1 MPLNLEAVDEKIAG
15 RTCTG
20 EGEEEHSEQMSIEID
35 WLSLTP
41 SIVEKLTERLNGLL
55 ANLSA
60 PDFLGPLRIQ
70 SIDFGD
76 IAPEVEIVDIRDA
89 SRGFRIA
96 DGESHPSS
104 SPECSSAPTIKP
116 DEDGHSQLSLQ
127 IHLRLT
133 YDGNLRLRF
142 STALVLNHPAA
153 EFMSLPLRATVVGV
167 GFDAEII
174 LAIPG
179 DRSKFHLSLLEPP
192 HSELPLYE
200 DSVENGGKR
209 NSSIGARI
217 LPHLFVETEVGNADR
232 HVLRNVGKVER
243 FLTETTWTLICE
255 EVLYPTFQ
263 TFEWNK

>member
-1 MPLNLEAVDEKIAG
+1 
-15 RTCTG
+15 
-20 EGEEEHSEQMSIEID
+20 MSIEID

-41 SIVEKLTERLNGLL
+41 SIAEKLTERLNGLL
-55 ANLSA
+55 ANLST

-76 IAPEVEIVDIRDA
+76 VAPEVEIVDIRDV

-104 SPECSSAPTIKP
+104 SPECSSGPTIKP
-116 DEDGHSQLSLQ
+116 DDDGHSQPSLQ

-174 LAIPG
+174 LAIEG

-200 DSVENGGKR
+200 EYSVENGLKR

-243 FLTETTWTLICE
+243 FLTETTRSLICE
-255 EVLYPTFQ
+255 EFLYPTFQ
-263 TFEWNK
+263 TFEWN